1 MRRSSAR
8 QFIRELLL
16 GPLTKSSSRPC
27 IWRFVR
33 YWKMAF
39 AFEERRFP
47 HIETQMA
54 APAKTS
60 IILPSMG
67 AQHGASPAS
76 VAVIRLPVLWWGAVA
91 HTIALSASKRLV

>member
-8 QFIRELLL
+8 RFIRELLL
-16 GPLTKSSSRPC
+16 GRLAKPTSCPC

-47 HIETQMA
+47 HIEMQMA
-54 APAKTS
+54 APAKTN

-67 AQHGASPAS
+67 AQHVASPAS
-76 VAVIRLPVLWWGAVA
+76 AAVIRLPVLSLGAVA
-91 HTIALSASKRLV
+91 RTIVLSASKRLV